1 MFVKYAVSKCLNAH
15 TITSH
20 MWAKRTKH
28 IQISRHQIICLFIS
42 SYLHLHNYSR
52 WGQRDVQCAHTHSER
67 SETVKGVFLLL
78 LSFFSSPCL
87 HIFVIISVY
96 FAHLHCRRFRCCCY
110 CRCHHHRCRCRNFS
124 AKKKQQ
130 QREKDIWEHL
140 KRHKDKNV
148 NLLKDAHTISYSRVI
163 LSLSSKI
170 RIRYVYR
177 IKYAY

>member
-1 MFVKYAVSKCLNAH
+1 MCVRKVCRFEMFERTHNHIPHVSKAYKTYTNKQ
-15 TITSH
+15 TSNH
-20 MWAKRTKH
+20 LPLYFVISSLTQLLKMGAKRCTM
-28 IQISRHQIICLFIS
+28 CT
-42 SYLHLHNYSR
+42 
-52 WGQRDVQCAHTHSER
+52 HTHSER

-130 QREKDIWEHL
+130 QREKDI
-140 KRHKDKNV
+140 
-148 NLLKDAHTISYSRVI
+148 
-163 LSLSSKI
+163 
-170 RIRYVYR
+170 
-177 IKYAY
+177 